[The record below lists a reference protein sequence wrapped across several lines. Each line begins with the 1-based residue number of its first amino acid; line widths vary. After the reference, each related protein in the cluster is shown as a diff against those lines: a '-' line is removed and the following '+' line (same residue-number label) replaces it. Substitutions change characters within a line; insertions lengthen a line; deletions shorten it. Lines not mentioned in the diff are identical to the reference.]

1 MKAMLV
7 ILALLVIIAITAC
20 QEYDYLWEPPDPF
33 NSPVPVFNSPVVEP
47 PQVQAEPAPA
57 PAEVE
62 PMPRA
67 VKWHQVC
74 DWMGC
79 RWLFE

>member
-1 MKAMLV
+1 MKKAIFV
-7 ILALLVIIAITAC
+7 ILVLAALIVITAC
-20 QEYDYLWEPPDPF
+20 QEYDPWAPYDPF
-33 NSPVPVFNSPVVEP
+33 NSPVPVFNSPVEP
-47 PQVQAEPAPA
+47 PAQAAPAPA

-62 PMPRA
+62 PMSRA
-67 VKWHQVC
+67 VKWHRVC

>member
-7 ILALLVIIAITAC
+7 ILALLVLIAITAC
-20 QEYDYLWEPPDPF
+20 QEYVPWEPYDPF
-33 NSPVPVFNSPVVEP
+33 DSPVPVFNSPVV

-57 PAEVE
+57 PPEVE
-62 PMPRA
+62 PMPRV
-67 VKWHQVC
+67 VKWHRVC

-79 RWLFE
+79 QWIFE